1 MRASGEQGRE
11 KKGGRERRGVERGE
25 EEKRKKERKNLTHSG
40 SLA

>member
-11 KKGGRERRGVERGE
+11 KTGGRERRGVERGE